1 MGYLMMWGRFLKGDN
16 MFDFTDLVKI
26 PTYKEWKNAIEK
38 IIEEQPAQAK
48 KFQEQ
53 IQQFWSDAAEDIFK
67 IKK

>member
-1 MGYLMMWGRFLKGDN
+1 MMWGRFLKGDN

>member
-38 IIEEQPAQAK
+38 I
-48 KFQEQ
+48 
-53 IQQFWSDAAEDIFK
+53 
-67 IKK
+67 

>member
-1 MGYLMMWGRFLKGDN
+1 

-26 PTYKEWKNAIEK
+26 PTYKEWKNAVEK

-53 IQQFWSDAAEDIFK
+53 IQQFIGEHWNFQNI
-67 IKK
+67 

>member
-1 MGYLMMWGRFLKGDN
+1 

-26 PTYKEWKNAIEK
+26 PTYKEWKNAVEK